1 MDELTI
7 NAKSKMQKSLE
18 SLQSSLAKI
27 RTGRAHAGILDHIT
41 VDYYGTPTQ
50 LNQVAIINV
59 ADATSLIVQPY
70 EKNMKAVIEKTIRDS
85 DLGLNPAASG
95 DNIRIPMPSL
105 TEERRREL
113 IKIVKSEGEG
123 SKVAIRNIRRDCND
137 SLKKLTK
144 DKEISEDDER
154 KLQEEIQ
161 KITDQYILNIDNMI
175 VVKEKDLLTV

>member
-1 MDELTI
+1 MDELI
-7 NAKSKMQKSLE
+7 SNAKSKMQKSLE

-50 LNQVAIINV
+50 LNQVAIVNV

-161 KITDQYILNIDNMI
+161 KTTDQYILNIDNMI

>member
-1 MDELTI
+1 MDELTS

-161 KITDQYILNIDNMI
+161 KTTDQYILNIDNMI

>member
-1 MDELTI
+1 MDELI
-7 NAKSKMQKSLE
+7 SNAKSKMQKSLE

-50 LNQVAIINV
+50 LNQVAIVNV

-144 DKEISEDDER
+144 DKEISEDVMDRIRSVPHVLEVTQ
-154 KLQEEIQ
+154 LSFHSIGAS
-161 KITDQYILNIDNMI
+161 D
-175 VVKEKDLLTV
+175 

>member
-7 NAKSKMQKSLE
+7 NAKNKMQKSLD
-18 SLQSSLAKI
+18 SLQSALAKI

-50 LNQVAIINV
+50 LNQIAIINV

-70 EKNMKAVIEKTIRDS
+70 EKNMNAVIEKTIRDS

-95 DNIRIPMPSL
+95 DSIRIPMPSL

-144 DKEISEDDER
+144 DKEISEDEER

-161 KITDQYILNIDNMI
+161 KTTDQYILNIDNMI

>member
-1 MDELTI
+1 MDELTV
-7 NAKSKMQKSLE
+7 NAKNKMKKSLE
-18 SLQSSLAKI
+18 ALQSDLSKV

-95 DNIRIPMPSL
+95 ESIRIPMPSL

-144 DKEISEDDER
+144 DKEISEDEERRLQDEV
-154 KLQEEIQ
+154 Q
-161 KITDQYILNIDNMI
+161 KATDQYIINIDSMI
-175 VVKEKDLLTV
+175 IAKEKDLLTV

>member
-1 MDELTI
+1 MDELTS

-50 LNQVAIINV
+50 LNQVAIVNV

-161 KITDQYILNIDNMI
+161 KTTDQYILNIDNMI

>member
-1 MDELTI
+1 MDELTS

-50 LNQVAIINV
+50 LNQVAIVNV

-113 IKIVKSEGEG
+113 INIVKSEGEG

-161 KITDQYILNIDNMI
+161 KTTDQYILNIDNMI

>member
-1 MDELTI
+1 MDELTVS
-7 NAKSKMQKSLE
+7 AKNKMQKSLE
-18 SLQSSLAKI
+18 ALQSNLSKV
-27 RTGRAHAGILDHIT
+27 RTGRAHAGILDHIM

-50 LNQVAIINV
+50 LNQVAIVNV
-59 ADATSLIVQPY
+59 ADATNLIVQPY
-70 EKNMKAVIEKTIRDS
+70 EKNMKPVIEKTIRDS

-95 DNIRIPMPSL
+95 DSIRIPMPSL

-144 DKEISEDDER
+144 DKEISEDEER
-154 KLQEEIQ
+154 KLQEEVQ
-161 KITDQYILNIDNMI
+161 KSTNQYITNIDSMI
-175 VVKEKDLLTV
+175 TAKEKDLLTV

>member
-50 LNQVAIINV
+50 LNQVAIVNV

-161 KITDQYILNIDNMI
+161 KTTDQYILNIDNMI

>member
-1 MDELTI
+1 MDELTV
-7 NAKSKMQKSLE
+7 NAKNKMQKSLE
-18 SLQSSLAKI
+18 SLQSDLSKV

-50 LNQVAIINV
+50 LNQIAIINV

-113 IKIVKSEGEG
+113 RKIVKSEGEG

-144 DKEISEDDER
+144 DKEISEDEERRLQDEV
-154 KLQEEIQ
+154 Q
-161 KITDQYILNIDNMI
+161 KATNQYIINIDSMI
-175 VVKEKDLLTV
+175 VAKEKDLLTV

>member
-50 LNQVAIINV
+50 LNQVAIVNV

-161 KITDQYILNIDNMI
+161 KTTNQYILNIDNMI

>member
-1 MDELTI
+1 
-7 NAKSKMQKSLE
+7 
-18 SLQSSLAKI
+18 
-27 RTGRAHAGILDHIT
+27 
-41 VDYYGTPTQ
+41 
-50 LNQVAIINV
+50 
-59 ADATSLIVQPY
+59 
-70 EKNMKAVIEKTIRDS
+70 MKAVIEKTIRDS

-161 KITDQYILNIDNMI
+161 KTTDQYILNIDHMI

>member
-113 IKIVKSEGEG
+113 SR
-123 SKVAIRNIRRDCND
+123 VAGQYAESARVAVRNIRRDGMD
-137 SLKKLTK
+137 QIKKAK
-144 DKEISEDDER
+144 ADGMSEDDQKFWEEAV
-154 KLQEEIQ
+154 QELTDNTIKMLDETLESKQAEIMQ
-161 KITDQYILNIDNMI
+161 
-175 VVKEKDLLTV
+175 V

>member
-1 MDELTI
+1 MDELTV
-7 NAKSKMQKSLE
+7 NAKNKMQKSLE
-18 SLQSSLAKI
+18 SLQSDLSKV

-50 LNQVAIINV
+50 LNQIAIINV

-144 DKEISEDDER
+144 DKEISEDEERRLQDEV
-154 KLQEEIQ
+154 Q
-161 KITDQYILNIDNMI
+161 KATNQYIINIDSMI
-175 VVKEKDLLTV
+175 VAKEKDLLTV

>member
-1 MDELTI
+1 MDELTS

-50 LNQVAIINV
+50 LNQVAIVNV

-70 EKNMKAVIEKTIRDS
+70 EKNMKAVIEETIRDS

-161 KITDQYILNIDNMI
+161 KTTDQYILNIDNMI